1 MQCIIQNALNERNLT
16 LTIAVNSPNRLEAYV
31 LRILI
36 YGFFILQCMNCNSG
50 KKNSKV
56 NLEKIFES
64 YTSILKTPLNLE

>member
-36 YGFFILQCMNCNSG
+36 YGFFILRMNCNSEN
-50 KKNSKV
+50 KFKSKLRKN
-56 NLEKIFES
+56 I
-64 YTSILKTPLNLE
+64 